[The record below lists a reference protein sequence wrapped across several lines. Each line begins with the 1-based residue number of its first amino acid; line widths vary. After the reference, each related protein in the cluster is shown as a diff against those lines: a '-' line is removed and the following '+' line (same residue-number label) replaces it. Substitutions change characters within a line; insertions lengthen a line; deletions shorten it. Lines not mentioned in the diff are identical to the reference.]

1 MSDLLPISFRCT
13 FHHSHFIFLW
23 FISDNFF
30 FSKFLINNFIF
41 SFVYLKQNVIGKDW
55 SSIQKSGKYIFN
67 VTQFPFVGASQRA
80 QW

>member
-1 MSDLLPISFRCT
+1 MSSPAAVSDWDYTGCAGLAGLKGEERCIQ
-13 FHHSHFIFLW
+13 HIFQ
-23 FISDNFF
+23 IASVKN
-30 FSKFLINNFIF
+30 
-41 SFVYLKQNVIGKDW
+41 VNVIGKDW